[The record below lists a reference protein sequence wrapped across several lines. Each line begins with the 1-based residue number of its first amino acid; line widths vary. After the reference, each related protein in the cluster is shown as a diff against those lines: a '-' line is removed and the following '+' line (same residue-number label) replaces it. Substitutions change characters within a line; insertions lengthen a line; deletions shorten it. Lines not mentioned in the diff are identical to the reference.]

1 MLNLPESYL
10 LTFLLLFC
18 GSCSTPKDLH
28 RAVFKALILLEE
40 KLQPLPMPPPPP
52 PPSGVGVSK
61 QGGRKQSAKAII
73 ASVVASFWEFI
84 VKLAEPELVELEAKE
99 KLVVLY
105 NLWLEAA
112 QGF

>member
-1 MLNLPESYL
+1 ML
-10 LTFLLLFC
+10 
-18 GSCSTPKDLH
+18 
-28 RAVFKALILLEE
+28 VLEE
-40 KLQPLPMPPPPP
+40 KLLPPSPPPLSPP
-52 PPSGVGVSK
+52 LSAAVGVSP

-73 ASVVASFWEFI
+73 ASVVANFWEFI
-84 VKLAEPELVELEAKE
+84 TKLSEQELVELETKE

>member
-1 MLNLPESYL
+1 ML
-10 LTFLLLFC
+10 
-18 GSCSTPKDLH
+18 
-28 RAVFKALILLEE
+28 VLEE
-40 KLQPLPMPPPPP
+40 KLL
-52 PPSGVGVSK
+52 PPSPPAAAVAAAAVGVSP

-73 ASVVASFWEFI
+73 ASVVANFWEFI
-84 VKLAEPELVELEAKE
+84 TKLSEQELVELEAKE